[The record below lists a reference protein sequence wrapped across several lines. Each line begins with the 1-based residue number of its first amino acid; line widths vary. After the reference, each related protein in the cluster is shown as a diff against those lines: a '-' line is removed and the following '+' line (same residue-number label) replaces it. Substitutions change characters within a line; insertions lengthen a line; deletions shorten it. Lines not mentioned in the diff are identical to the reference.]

1 MHEPLMAAEV
11 KQNES
16 SDIYIEAGLL
26 EASSRVYISMTCS
39 TDALKVLV
47 YAAPRPQRSMGQQT
61 PISSYASG
69 TLSKHVLKQQKI
81 KRIRKV

>member
-47 YAAPRPQRSMGQQT
+47 
-61 PISSYASG
+61 
-69 TLSKHVLKQQKI
+69 
-81 KRIRKV
+81 